1 MLLSFRFLC
10 FPFGTPCVNGTTS
23 CLPDELLLEIS
34 AAFSNR
40 DHCIVLAV
48 KLTIAEDDLTKLL
61 QESTFH
67 NRMAF
72 DAIKA
77 WVKACPQQATGPA
90 LYTVLRDIEREVA
103 QRFKKRL
110 LGSGKAR
117 LWSGA
122 LLFLLDK
129 FLSWPYKN

>member
-67 NRMAF
+67 NRIAF
-72 DAIKA
+72 DVIKA
-77 WVKACPQQATGPA
+77 WMKAHP
-90 LYTVLRDIEREVA
+90 
-103 QRFKKRL
+103 
-110 LGSGKAR
+110 
-117 LWSGA
+117 
-122 LLFLLDK
+122 
-129 FLSWPYKN
+129 